1 MTKFLVLGANGCL
14 GSEFRKKLGEQHYY
28 CDLPECD
35 VTNIES
41 LHKYLSD
48 KKDIECIINCAAGRD
63 AEILEEDY
71 DLAYNIAVKAIE
83 NLAECANH
91 LNAMLIHFSSDYV
104 FDGKK
109 STPYT
114 ETDTPHGLSVYGR
127 TKIMGEQV
135 ALSKANKVIVFR
147 IAWLLSKLGKKSFVN
162 TMINYLSQ
170 GKDLSVVFDQVGSP
184 TVAKDLVNY
193 IIDGIYPQIQDKS
206 HIQKLYHL
214 TNEGVCSWY
223 DISVFIKDNLQLPG
237 SVKPIFSEEYPMK
250 AQRPS
255 YSVLS
260 KKQVKQ
266 DFGLVLRHWTE
277 GLKEILKS

>member
-104 FDGKK
+104 
-109 STPYT
+109 
-114 ETDTPHGLSVYGR
+114 
-127 TKIMGEQV
+127 
-135 ALSKANKVIVFR
+135 
-147 IAWLLSKLGKKSFVN
+147 
-162 TMINYLSQ
+162 
-170 GKDLSVVFDQVGSP
+170 
-184 TVAKDLVNY
+184 
-193 IIDGIYPQIQDKS
+193 
-206 HIQKLYHL
+206 
-214 TNEGVCSWY
+214 
-223 DISVFIKDNLQLPG
+223 
-237 SVKPIFSEEYPMK
+237 
-250 AQRPS
+250 
-255 YSVLS
+255 
-260 KKQVKQ
+260 
-266 DFGLVLRHWTE
+266 
-277 GLKEILKS
+277 